1 MCFCLLHIK
10 EKFAKMDSVNN
21 PLTLMLMETFPELHS
36 KTSVAAFSY
45 TAEVAEDLF

>member
-1 MCFCLLHIK
+1 MNIK

-21 PLTLMLMETFPELHS
+21 PLMLMETFPELHS

-45 TAEVAEDLF
+45 TAEEAEDLF